1 MTAVPPDTPDIA
13 EPVDFAAILPDTPP
27 SERRTAARHPY
38 RVVQRMAPWD
48 GKSALSESEFTSIR
62 CHDISTGGLSFAWAS
77 KPAFQYVV
85 LALKNSHAET
95 YVLAQVSFYHRH
107 PLEPEQFLVGSRFV
121 RRLK

>member
-1 MTAVPPDTPDIA
+1 MTVSSSDTPDIA
-13 EPVDFAAILPDTPP
+13 EPIDLATILPAANP

-48 GKSALSESEFTSIR
+48 GKSALTESEFTSIR
-62 CHDISTGGLSFAWAS
+62 CHDISTGGLSFAWAT
-77 KPAFQYVV
+77 KPSFHYVV
-85 LALKNSHAET
+85 LALKNAHSET

>member
-1 MTAVPPDTPDIA
+1 MTAVPPVSADIA
-13 EPVDFAAILPDTPP
+13 EPIDFATIAPDAHP
-27 SERRTAARHPY
+27 SDRRTATRHPY

-48 GKSALSESEFTSIR
+48 GKSALTESEFSSIR
-62 CHDISTGGLSFAWAS
+62 CHDISTGGMSFAWAT
-77 KPAFQYVV
+77 KPTFQYVV
-85 LALKNSHAET
+85 LALKNATSET